1 VQQRHPG
8 WGSVR
13 NVESHIDRAQHSQR
27 SARACE
33 TRGTH
38 GDGSWSV
45 LSPPP
50 PPLYF
55 FLFSLLD
62 PVATLRESSSRGS
75 TCAPGRCGE
84 LRGPPVSFPRSLAGV
99 VTATSPPQGA
109 PDRVPGGLLQLATM
123 TSKEGAAAASGP
135 QRAPRRVRWQP
146 RRAPRAAATSRSEL
160 EGAVHQRFFSFFP
173 KLFLQSFYH
182 HFIVFKVFSPKG
194 LLHKLFL
201 RDFVRNFLS
210 SSKRF
215 SISFLCL
222 TFYFN
227 LSQKIP
233 SKVFPKLF
241 S

>member
-1 VQQRHPG
+1 MG
-8 WGSVR
+8 AVR

-38 GDGSWSV
+38 GDGSLSV

-160 EGAVHQRFFSFFP
+160 EGVVHQRFFLFSQSFFY
-173 KLFLQSFYH
+173 KVFISILSFSKFFLQKAC
-182 HFIVFKVFSPKG
+182 FINFFSEILFEIFS
-194 LLHKLFL
+194 LLPNDFL
-201 RDFVRNFLS
+201 
-210 SSKRF
+210 
-215 SISFLCL
+215 
-222 TFYFN
+222 
-227 LSQKIP
+227 
-233 SKVFPKLF
+233 
-241 S
+241 

>member
-1 VQQRHPG
+1 MLSLISTVRSIHNGQR
-8 WGSVR
+8 
-13 NVESHIDRAQHSQR
+13 ERAKHVGPTATVPCQSYLLLLLPF
-27 SARACE
+27 
-33 TRGTH
+33 T
-38 GDGSWSV
+38 
-45 LSPPP
+45 
-50 PPLYF
+50 F